1 MGNPAHPAG
10 KTGAF
15 PLIRALVAAGLV
27 SLMAAPA
34 VAECAKPEA
43 VAAPKGE
50 QAFTQTRILKGLK
63 RPIVSTGSVLVQ
75 GETVVWT
82 VKEPIEIITRITKT
96 GVTQSV
102 DGGAPEPLGPEGSD
116 AVLVQS
122 GLMDLLKG
130 QLSALDTRYSVKRAA
145 RTKGDGWKLD
155 MTPKAEQLKGWIAGL
170 EVEGCTRI
178 ETVSI
183 RQANGD
189 VMNVALAAPAG

>member
-1 MGNPAHPAG
+1 MRWFMTAAIAAAMATPA
-10 KTGAF
+10 F
-15 PLIRALVAAGLV
+15 
-27 SLMAAPA
+27 
-34 VAECAKPEA
+34 AECAKPEA

-63 RPIVSTGSVLVQ
+63 RPIVSTGVVRVD
-75 GETVVWT
+75 GETVLWT
-82 VKEPIEIITRITKT
+82 VKEPIEIVTRITKA
-96 GVTQSV
+96 GVTQAV

-130 QLSALDTRYSVKRAA
+130 QLAALDTRYSVKRVA
-145 RTKGDGWKLD
+145 RPKGEGWKLD
-155 MTPKAEQLKGWIAGL
+155 MTPKGDQLKGWISGL
-170 EVEGCTRI
+170 EVEGCNRI

-189 VMNVALAAPAG
+189 IMNVALQAPAG

>member
-1 MGNPAHPAG
+1 MIAARFLAVLGLAA
-10 KTGAF
+10 
-15 PLIRALVAAGLV
+15 AL
-27 SLMAAPA
+27 SAPA
-34 VAECAKPEA
+34 LAECARPEA

-63 RPIVSTGSVLVQ
+63 RPVVSTGVVLVQ
-75 GETVVWT
+75 GETVLWT
-82 VKEPIEIITRITKT
+82 VKEPIEIVTRITKS

-130 QLSALDTRYSVKRAA
+130 QLSALDTRYTVKRLA
-145 RTKGDGWKLD
+145 RDKAEGWKLD

-189 VMNVALAAPAG
+189 IMNVALQAPAG